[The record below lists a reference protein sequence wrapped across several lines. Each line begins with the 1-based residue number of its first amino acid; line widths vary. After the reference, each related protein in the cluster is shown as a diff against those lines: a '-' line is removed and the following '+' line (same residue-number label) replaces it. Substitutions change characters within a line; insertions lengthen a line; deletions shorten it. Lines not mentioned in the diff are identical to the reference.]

1 MKSLRNRKA
10 SGSDGIAGELIK
22 YGGNEMIMMLKE
34 LFQLIWDSEY
44 IPERWGEGMIV
55 SLFKK
60 GDQEDP
66 GNYRGITLL
75 NVVGKLFN
83 KVLNY
88 RLLQWLEEHNK
99 LSESQAGFRLGR
111 SCVDNIFILNEVIQG
126 RLQEGK
132 KFCFFLIL
140 RKRMILS
147 GEMGYGT
154 ECGKWVFKVSYGEL
168 SGTSIMLI
176 VVVYF

>member
-1 MKSLRNRKA
+1 
-10 SGSDGIAGELIK
+10 
-22 YGGNEMIMMLKE
+22 MI
-34 LFQLIWDSEY
+34 I
-44 IPERWGEGMIV
+44 

-99 LSESQAGFRLGR
+99 LSESQAGFRFGR

-132 KFCFFLIL
+132 KTFCFSLIL
-140 RKRMILS
+140 RKRMIPS
-147 GEMGYGT
+147 GETSYGT
-154 ECGKWVFKVSYGEL
+154 KCGKWVFKVSYGEL

>member
-1 MKSLRNRKA
+1 
-10 SGSDGIAGELIK
+10 
-22 YGGNEMIMMLKE
+22 MIMMLKE

-44 IPERWGEGMIV
+44 IPEQLGEGMIV

-66 GNYRGITLL
+66 DNYRGITLL

-99 LSESQAGFRLGR
+99 LSESQAGFRFGR
-111 SCVDNIFILNEVIQG
+111 SCADNIFILNEVIQG

-132 KFCFFLIL
+132 KHFVLSLIL
-140 RKRMILS
+140 RKRMIPS
-147 GEMGYGT
+147 GETGYGT
-154 ECGKWVFKVSYGEL
+154 ECG
-168 SGTSIMLI
+168 I
-176 VVVYF
+176 